1 MDMYP
6 HPTFWAL
13 CEHMR
18 VAYGAGPAFEDQLLA
33 LIDKYRAAQDRR
45 MRDKHAADLLPIGR
59 LAAAERLGV
68 VPRTVYKMARRHYA
82 RAGACFPVSES
93 KAPAGAQPSA

>member
-18 VAYGAGPAFEDQLLA
+18 EAYGAGPAFEDQLLA
-33 LIDKYRAAQDRR
+33 LIDKYRAAHDRR
-45 MRDKHAADLLPIGR
+45 MRDKHAADLLQAGR

-68 VPRTVYKMARRHYA
+68 VPRTV
-82 RAGACFPVSES
+82 
-93 KAPAGAQPSA
+93 